1 MNYAPEGNNSMKK
14 SAAFIVAT
22 LGAVSMSSAASA
34 SDLYIGLDV
43 FGSHNRFDYDYA
55 GLTQKTDIDSSG
67 LKLKLGALLVY
78 DLRLQGYVLTE
89 KFDEP
94 PFDYTNDRLTEIG
107 LDLIKEFVV
116 SPQFSPFIQG
126 GIGYGTMDLDRRYY
140 DDDYIEEVNLKVGIG
155 LMFRVTPSVELLT
168 GIDFQWRGWSDVYYN
183 NVKMETEDGSQRFY
197 VGIDFLF

>member
-14 SAAFIVAT
+14 SAAYIVAA
-22 LGAVSMSSAASA
+22 LGAVSMNSAASA

-89 KFDEP
+89 KFNEP

-126 GIGYGTMDLDRRYY
+126 GIGYGAMDLDRRYY
-140 DDDYIEEVNLKVGIG
+140 DDDYIEEVNLKVGVG
-155 LMFRVTPSVELLT
+155 LMFRVTPSVELLA
-168 GIDFQWRGWSDVYYN
+168 GVDFQWRGWSDVYYN
-183 NVKMETEDGSQRFY
+183 NVKMKTEDGSQRFY

>member
-126 GIGYGTMDLDRRYY
+126 GIGYGAMDLDRRYY
-140 DDDYIEEVNLKVGIG
+140 DDDYIEEVNLKVGVG
-155 LMFRVTPSVELLT
+155 LMFRVTPSVELLA
-168 GIDFQWRGWSDVYYN
+168 GVDFQWRGWSDVYYN
-183 NVKMETEDGSQRFY
+183 NVKMKTEDGSQRFY